1 MGHTVLK
8 ENIEVVQ
15 FDFSTWKNIDF
26 RQLLMECV
34 IFREEFQKQIKT
46 YKTISKN
53 KNKTIEV
60 FLKHFRRHRN
70 RDYNRL

>member
-1 MGHTVLK
+1 M
-8 ENIEVVQ
+8 
-15 FDFSTWKNIDF
+15 DFG
-26 RQLLMECV
+26 QLLMECL
-34 IFREEFQKQIKT
+34 IFRKEFQKQIKT

-60 FLKHFRRHRN
+60 LLKHFRRHRN